1 MLLPTAVSA
10 QTTAVK
16 PDPGIDFQAAFLTS
30 RQYYEATS
38 IPWGMYSFNSAQG
51 YSSLTPLLVDDDLD
65 INCGIILHNRL
76 HAVYFN
82 SDYGELY
89 SFYTRVDANN
99 WTIDS
104 VYKFV
109 PAAYNICATDYAYDI
124 DSDRAIG
131 CVYADQDGSSYNLA
145 YVDFR
150 DSSNSVQVIGPVDA
164 NTWSGFFYVALAENS
179 RGQLYGIGND
189 AILYKIDKTNAAKT
203 AIGSVGIGRRN
214 YDNELTLQYIQS
226 MTFDEST
233 DRLYWAAATD
243 GEGLSCLYEVDT
255 LTAKLTKIFTFEND
269 DEFSTLTIRQPEY
282 SREAPAKA
290 WNLAS
295 TDDGAVSFT
304 APTKTVNGKELDG
317 SLDYVLTLDGDT
329 VASGPVQPG
338 AEVTNNIA
346 LGAGMN
352 VLVAT
357 TSNEAG
363 AGPRARLFKWV
374 GADNPQPV
382 DSVVAVRD
390 SANSQSVKVSWS
402 SPKKTVH
409 GGTMNPEDVKYNVV
423 RYPDSVT
430 VAAAISDTTFTDAIE
445 DETLQAY
452 FYGVT
457 PVNAGQAGEE
467 TKSNKVNAGKGFEVP
482 YSTDFSN
489 PDDAGYYTFIDGD
502 GDGHTWAYNN
512 ASSGWLQSYWNSS
525 AQTDDWAITPPIH
538 LESGKVYTLKFV
550 AARYWNN
557 YQEKLGV
564 AWGQGLD
571 PASYTTL
578 QADQLLPAS
587 EYNDPSSYSHLSF
600 DVVAPADGYYR
611 FAFHDGSDANQFR
624 IYLDDVSVTLNEEA
638 TGIRNINA
646 EKASEANAPSYN
658 IAGQRVN
665 SSYRGVVIRNGQK
678 RINK

>member
-1 MLLPTAVSA
+1 MLLPSAVFA
-10 QTTAVK
+10 QSTDVK
-16 PDPGIDFQAAFLTS
+16 PDPGIDFQAGFLTS
-30 RQYYEATS
+30 KLYYSAS
-38 IPWGMYSFNSAQG
+38 YIPWGMYSFNSAKG
-51 YSSLTPLLVDDDLD
+51 YSSISPLLVDDNLD

-109 PAAYNICATDYAYDI
+109 PAAYNICATDYAYDV

-131 CVYADQDGSSYNLA
+131 CVYADENAYSYNLA

-150 DSSNSVQVIGPVDA
+150 DSSNSVQVIGPVDD
-164 NTWSGFFYVALAENS
+164 NQWSGFFYVALAENS

-214 YDNELTLQYIQS
+214 YNNELTLQYIQS

-233 DRLYWAAATD
+233 DRLYWAASTD
-243 GEGLSCLYEVDT
+243 GDGLSALYEVDT
-255 LTAKLTKIFTFEND
+255 LTAGLTKIFTFEND

-290 WNLAS
+290 WNLAA
-295 TDDGAVSFT
+295 TDDGEVTFT
-304 APTKTVNGKELDG
+304 APTKTVNGKELTG
-317 SLDYVLTLDGDT
+317 TLDYVLTLDGDT
-329 VASGPVQPG
+329 VANGQVQPG
-338 AEVTNNIA
+338 DDVTSNIS
-346 LGAGMN
+346 LGSGMN

-357 TSNEAG
+357 TGNEAG
-363 AGPRARLFKWV
+363 ASPRARLFKWI
-374 GADNPQPV
+374 GADNPLPI
-382 DSVVAVRD
+382 DSVFAVRD
-390 SANSQSVKVSWS
+390 SANTQSVKVTWGA
-402 SPKKTVH
+402 PKRTVH
-409 GGTMNPEDVKYNVV
+409 GGSMDPAEVKYNVV

-430 VAAAISDTTFTDAIE
+430 VASAISDTIFTDSIE
-445 DETLQAY
+445 NETMQAY

-457 PVNAGQAGEE
+457 PVNEGQAGGE

-502 GDGHTWAYNN
+502 GDGHSWAYND
-512 ASSGWLQSYWNSS
+512 ASTGWLQSYWNSND
-525 AQTDDWAITPPIH
+525 QTNDWAITPAIH
-538 LESGKVYTLKFV
+538 LESGKVYTLKAT

-557 YQEKLGV
+557 YSEKLGV
-564 AWGQGLD
+564 SWGQGLD
-571 PASYTTL
+571 PTKYTIL
-578 QADQLLPAS
+578 QEDELLPSS
-587 EYNDPSSYSHLSF
+587 EYNDPTSYVHLSF
-600 DVVAPADGYYR
+600 DIIAPADGYYH
-611 FAFHDGSDANQFR
+611 FAFHDGSDAGQFR
-624 IYLDDVSVTLNEEA
+624 IYLDDISVTLNEQA

-646 EKASEANAPSYN
+646 KQDSETSAPSYN

-665 SSYRGVVIRNGQK
+665 SSYSGLVISKGKK
-678 RINK
+678 RIK